1 MLLWLQSEL
10 GLIQRVLTDELMHTI
25 LSHLGPYSLGVV
37 ACVCQQWRQ
46 FAEVGTET
54 SSVLCTALRSPKAA

>member
-1 MLLWLQSEL
+1 MLQSEL

-25 LSHLGPYSLGVV
+25 LSHLGPYSLGRV

-46 FAEVGTET
+46 FAEVGTGI
-54 SSVLCTALRSPKAA
+54 SSLGVLLGALLALSSN